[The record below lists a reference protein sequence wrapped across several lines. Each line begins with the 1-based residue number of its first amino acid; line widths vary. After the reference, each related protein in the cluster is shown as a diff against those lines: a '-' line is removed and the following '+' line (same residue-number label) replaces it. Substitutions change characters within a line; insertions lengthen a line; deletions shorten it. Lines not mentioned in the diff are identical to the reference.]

1 MTDRPNPG
9 SDEAIALGCTCPVLD
24 NGRGK
29 GFVLDGK
36 RVFWKNAKCP
46 LHGFDPRQAEEER
59 AREEA
64 SEAYWESNT
73 FPDPEAEGDA

>member
-9 SDEAIALGCTCPVLD
+9 SDEALALGCECPVMD
-24 NGRGK
+24 NSHGK

-46 LHGFDPRQAEEER
+46 LHGLDLR
-59 AREEA
+59 ADQPLPH
-64 SEAYWESNT
+64 S
-73 FPDPEAEGDA
+73 EGDA